1 MADKIEIGNICKF
14 DGSNYRQWR
23 FQIKCAL
30 KAKGVF
36 TYTDGKVPRPG
47 EEKVKELQEWY
58 KKDAVAMF
66 TLTSSMELSQITLV
80 ENCETSNEMLTKL
93 DTVFDQKSEL
103 NKMLVH
109 ERFYQYKM
117 TTNDSVA
124 QHVSKVENLAKQIK
138 ESGDTISDAAIIT
151 KILNTLPLKFRT
163 VRQAWLS
170 VDEAKQTVTNLTAR
184 LLDEEA
190 SLNVYEEETALA
202 MTLNS
207 KTHVAKKKNSKD
219 LSRISCFNCKK
230 KGHYANKCPEEK
242 KKKTTGDKTFNDSE
256 NDTAFNVN
264 SENFC
269 YDDSWIMD
277 SGASAHVSYRR
288 DFFFELDETKSG
300 TVSLGNNQIL
310 TVNGKGTIKIQKFV
324 DDCWTEG
331 TINNVLYVPDLR
343 KNLFSEGVI
352 TSTRNMT
359 IVKEGKMAK
368 VFLNGKA
375 VASAIREQN
384 NLYKMQFRTMICSL
398 NTIKTNSLQQW
409 HERLG
414 HLNIKSIKEM
424 CSKGLVNGVEC
435 KDFDTF
441 FCATCAFGK
450 QYKAP
455 FKKKEHVKAGL
466 GERIYSDLCGPMSE
480 PSVQG
485 SKYFILFKDDFSGF
499 RVGYFIKNKS
509 DAFECFK
516 LFASKIKNKF
526 GTQIKYLHV
535 DNGGEYCNLD
545 FKQFLNKNG
554 IELETTAPYTP
565 EQNARA
571 ERENRTVMECARSMM
586 CGAGVPKYLWAEAV
600 NTAIYLLNR
609 TPTTQTPN
617 STPYSLW
624 FGKKPS
630 LNHIRTFGC
639 EAYMLVP
646 HQKRTKLEPKSKK
659 LILVGYENNSE
670 NYRLFDVSTKKITVS
685 RNVIFNENPT
695 NQEQMIPYSLDEEQR
710 QLYGENQQ
718 QRNAVDMDQR
728 PLEQEED
735 RDGQLV
741 DRPGTATGGE
751 WPTDVEEEEEIPELR
766 PRRQIKIPKRFNDYE
781 LYDINFIETD
791 IPDTYEEAMR

>member
-23 FQIKCAL
+23 FQIKCAM

-36 TYTDGKVPRPG
+36 MYTDGKVPLPG

-58 KKDAVAMF
+58 KKDAIAMF

-109 ERFYQYKM
+109 EKFHQYKM
-117 TTNDSVA
+117 ATNDSVA
-124 QHVSKVENLAKQIK
+124 QHISKIENLAKQVK
-138 ESGDTISDAAIIT
+138 ESGDTISDAAILT

-170 VDEAKQTVTNLTAR
+170 VDEAKQTVANLTAR

-190 SLNVYEEETALA
+190 SLNVYEEVTALA
-202 MTLNS
+202 TMTLKPKSHNTGNKS
-207 KTHVAKKKNSKD
+207 SKD
-219 LSRISCFNCKK
+219 LSRVSCFNCRK
-230 KGHYANKCPEEK
+230 KGHYANKCPEPK
-242 KKKTTGDKTFNDSE
+242 KKKTEKSKGYSE
-256 NDTAFNVN
+256 NATAFNIN

-269 YDDSWIMD
+269 CEDSWIMD

-300 TVSLGNNQIL
+300 TVSLGNNQVL

-324 DDCWTEG
+324 DGCWTEG
-331 TINNVLYVPDLR
+331 IINNVLYVPDLCR
-343 KNLFSEGVI
+343 NLFSEGVI
-352 TSTRNMT
+352 TSTKNMT
-359 IVKEGKMAK
+359 IVKEGKIAT

-375 VASAIREQN
+375 VAKATREEN
-384 NLYKMQFRTMICSL
+384 NLYKMLFRTIICSL
-398 NTIKTNSLQQW
+398 NTVKTNSLQQW

-424 CSKGLVNGVEC
+424 CTKGLVSGVEC
-435 KDFDTF
+435 KDFENF
-441 FCATCAFGK
+441 FCDACAFGK
-450 QYKAP
+450 QHKAP
-455 FKKKEHVKAGL
+455 FKKKQHVKAGL
-466 GERIYSDLCGPMSE
+466 GERIYSDICGPMSE

-485 SKYFILFKDDFSGF
+485 SRYYILFKDDFSGF

-545 FKQFLNKNG
+545 FKQFLDKNG

-571 ERENRTVMECARSMM
+571 ERDNRTVME
-586 CGAGVPKYLWAEAV
+586 W
-600 NTAIYLLNR
+600 IYN
-609 TPTTQTPN
+609 
-617 STPYSLW
+617 
-624 FGKKPS
+624 
-630 LNHIRTFGC
+630 I
-639 EAYMLVP
+639 
-646 HQKRTKLEPKSKK
+646 
-659 LILVGYENNSE
+659 
-670 NYRLFDVSTKKITVS
+670 
-685 RNVIFNENPT
+685 
-695 NQEQMIPYSLDEEQR
+695 
-710 QLYGENQQ
+710 
-718 QRNAVDMDQR
+718 
-728 PLEQEED
+728 
-735 RDGQLV
+735 
-741 DRPGTATGGE
+741 
-751 WPTDVEEEEEIPELR
+751 
-766 PRRQIKIPKRFNDYE
+766 
-781 LYDINFIETD
+781 
-791 IPDTYEEAMR
+791 